1 MYSRFI
7 TCKVSVFEVKKA
19 KTKFFHDIL
28 IFCDAPVVSS
38 VLTNAEATRR
48 SDAGELKGE
57 VYPKRKIQSSFIHP
71 HVIPESSFLYYRG
84 FFGGWLERNTVETGN
99 TALFASE
106 RWSSVLLY
114 WLVCTFLIH
123 YRDSDTNTGFQN
135 QGTSYSFQVLIQN
148 RAEKGKSPLQSWTVK

>member
-1 MYSRFI
+1 MQ
-7 TCKVSVFEVKKA
+7 KQPEEEVMLGNFREKYTTNKK
-19 KTKFFHDIL
+19 KK
-28 IFCDAPVVSS
+28 
-38 VLTNAEATRR
+38 
-48 SDAGELKGE
+48 K
-57 VYPKRKIQSSFIHP
+57 FIHP

-148 RAEKGKSPLQSWTVK
+148 RAEKRKVTLAKLDCKIDWRDEQFKFSLRFKFHHCFVNATVNTWHPVKTGWI